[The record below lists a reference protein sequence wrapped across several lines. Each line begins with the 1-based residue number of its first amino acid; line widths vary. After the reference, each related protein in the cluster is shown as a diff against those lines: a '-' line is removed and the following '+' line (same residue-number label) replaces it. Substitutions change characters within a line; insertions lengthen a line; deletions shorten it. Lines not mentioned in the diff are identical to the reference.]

1 MFLRALATLAPT
13 NPFPTETVLIV
24 AAIVTLIALFALALK
39 KGYITIEVVEE
50 SPEDQQCRSIDRAL
64 KPSEQADPQENTT
77 RYPLALRN
85 EKIYPLM
92 VINKKNEGET

>member
-24 AAIVTLIALFALALK
+24 ATIVTLIAVFALALK

-50 SPEDQQCRSIDRAL
+50 SPEDQQCRSIDPTL

-85 EKIYPLM
+85 EKTYPLM
-92 VINKKNEGET
+92 VRNKKNEGET